1 MASENVVRFGRFLL
15 NSSWKSVRLITFV
28 IGLLGLA
35 LALII
40 LLIYGFSSARNQN
53 EYPTPNQ
60 LVFPNAAPPEGSN
73 RVKISPSYMP
83 VTQPFIGIA
92 MSGGGSRSAN
102 FAWAVTRELDRI
114 GLLEH
119 TEAVSSISGG
129 SMAAAYLAV
138 NLNGA
143 PDDMFW
149 QKGFEVL
156 GYPFIDDLRSKAL
169 SPGPV
174 IRSITSPY
182 SRGDMWAEV
191 LDKKLTNGARFRDLA
206 QKNIID
212 VEAPRYR
219 PGLFINA
226 TSINDPFIVRTS
238 LQNDPRLPSGDYMG
252 AFTFSAER
260 FRLMSSDVG
269 SVPLSYAVAAS
280 SAFPGAINP
289 ISLVAADYTS
299 GGKTSQNGQ
308 EWETKDAFHAKRYIH
323 LADGGL
329 SDNLGTDTLRKVFE
343 GRSANQRTIDD
354 KSLTRPCLMIVIDAT
369 NPPHTEPRDAALN
382 RDARSTWWSSIVDA
396 TMVNGYDAY
405 LLRRRLDQ
413 LDELGLDPAGAEYGG
428 VRMSRP
434 SATQNITVRHRYSR
448 YQEKAGYVASPSVF
462 VRSQQLAGAQGNL
475 RHDFSSYSCQIWHI
489 ALEDLRIR
497 FSTSYYK
504 AEEKPEKLRL
514 HHQNQYRSSFAPS
527 VLSLATDLK
536 LRSKLSPNCTPSEL
550 QSMLTLS
557 ARELV
562 YNTGAKKTICD
573 WMRSA
578 GLNAQKCDVGQAIDY
593 GSVPSC
599 AQKADEAWLKYFTD
613 ERQKAV
619 NKPCG
624 KPICP

>member
-1 MASENVVRFGRFLL
+1 MISANIARFVKFLL
-15 NSSWKSVRLITFV
+15 RHSLNSARWITFV

-35 LALII
+35 LALIV
-40 LLIYGFSSARNQN
+40 LLIYGLSSTRNQN
-53 EYPTPNQ
+53 DYPTPNQ
-60 LVFPNAAPPEGSN
+60 LVFPNTAPPEGSN
-73 RVKISPSYMP
+73 RAKISPSYMP

-119 TEAVSSISGG
+119 TEAISSISGG
-129 SMAAAYLAV
+129 SIAAAYLAM

-143 PDDMFW
+143 PDDLFW
-149 QKGFEVL
+149 QKGYEVL
-156 GYPFIDDLRSKAL
+156 GYPFIDDLRSRAF

-191 LDKKLTNGARFRDLA
+191 LDNKLTNGARFRDLA

-226 TSINDPFIVRTS
+226 TAVNDPFIIRTS

-260 FRLMSSDVG
+260 LRLMSSDVG
-269 SVPLSYAVAAS
+269 SIPLSYAVAAS

-299 GGKTSQNGQ
+299 GGKISQNGQ
-308 EWETKDAFHAKRYIH
+308 EWETKNSFHAKRYVH

-343 GRSANQRTIDD
+343 GRSEYQRDIDD
-354 KSLTRPCLMIVIDAT
+354 KSITRPCLMIVIDAT
-369 NPPHTEPRDAALN
+369 TPPNSAPRDAALS

-413 LDELGLDPAGAEYGG
+413 LDELGLDPTGVDYGS

-448 YQEKAGYVASPSVF
+448 YQEKNGYVASPSVF
-462 VRSQQLAGAQGNL
+462 VRSQQLAGAQGKL
-475 RHDFSSYSCQIWHI
+475 RHDLTSYSCQIWHI
-489 ALEDLRIR
+489 ALEDIQLQ
-497 FSTSYYK
+497 FNTNYYK

-514 HHQNQYRSSFAPS
+514 HRQNEYRSSFAPT

-536 LRSKLSPNCTPSEL
+536 LRSKISPECTPGEL
-550 QSMLTLS
+550 QSMLTFS

-562 YNTGAKKTICD
+562 YNTGAKKPICD
-573 WMRSA
+573 WMKSA
-578 GLNAQKCDVGQAIDY
+578 GLNAQKCDASQAADY

-599 AQKADEAWLKYFTD
+599 ARKPDEAWLKYLRV
-613 ERQKAV
+613 ERQNSIPKA
-619 NKPCG
+619 CG
-624 KPICP
+624 KPVCP